1 MTLVNINL
9 KNVGS
14 GTNPVDKVIFYSP
27 VYRDGADSSELI
39 STAEYAVSLVNGVG
53 SINLAPGPVRVRF
66 SVKGIADTVAK
77 EGIVPNSGTVSLN
90 KVIEGSFTYTPAI
103 TNEALK
109 KITTAKNNALGEVA
123 GAVESE
129 VDKIIAIGEEFP
141 KVKAN
146 ADRAEQMSILSMA
159 SMAAIYQGDSV
170 SETLIPGIKSVS
182 LELSSGTGSLFI
194 PLPQRQPGLASN
206 NQRIYLDPGVYSIMA
221 VTDAERALTVRAHRD
236 IVNANSTW
244 TDILTI
250 PTGANGQVRQATTM
264 LSVNKRSALLFVLN
278 ASPSTEMLNVG
289 YSPGITIINM
299 GTPA

>member
-1 MTLVNINL
+1 MTLVKIDL

-27 VYRDGADSSELI
+27 VYRDGTTSSELI
-39 STAEYAVSLVNGVG
+39 STAEYAVPLVNGVG

-146 ADRAEQMSILSMA
+146 ADRAEQMSALSMA
-159 SMAAIYQGDSV
+159 SMVAAQ
-170 SETLIPGIKSVS
+170 
-182 LELSSGTGSLFI
+182 TGV
-194 PLPQRQPGLASN
+194 PMPYACTTLPQ
-206 NQRIYLDPGVYSIMA
+206 
-221 VTDAERALTVRAHRD
+221 
-236 IVNANSTW
+236 
-244 TDILTI
+244 
-250 PTGANGQVRQATTM
+250 TGANVLQIAEGHRNRIGSGASTIFEVPDGVSTITASWDGPQGVNVDLRDNVTGVRKTLGKIPPGTGTRQIVVSASVVGTGHGIQCFLDTVPAEAQAGARGSIGVIPFPLFGQ
-264 LSVNKRSALLFVLN
+264 
-278 ASPSTEMLNVG
+278 
-289 YSPGITIINM
+289 
-299 GTPA
+299 